1 MGQLRQ
7 IFLNNKLYFKNLFFT
22 YFSQGI
28 TAITL
33 IILTPLLTKHMGL
46 HEFGLYGVIL
56 NVIAFSVIF
65 DFGLNTGLLRKFI
78 LGEQSN
84 EALIKSLFSFFL
96 LLGIIIFPVY
106 IFIFHRIINNLSYTS
121 LIFISILSTIVIIQN
136 IIILFFDT
144 LIQSLNFIYVS
155 KLFRSIKLICEFI
168 ATICLLHQINL
179 PLLLLITSSI
189 NILYIIVLYVYTQ
202 KNNNVKL
209 KIQSIDWGLLFE
221 HFTYSIWYFLASL
234 ASVLVINTQ
243 IVIINYLI
251 GGAEAARFLIVT
263 RFFDIIRI
271 AMTNFTQVL
280 TPKIIYIEV
289 ENNWPKIKKLFISVL
304 SRISALTLIL
314 SICLYFFG
322 AFIFEKWSKLNDY
335 STLTLFKVYILFIAL
350 IIIDNVSFIFLSALK
365 LNKTTTIVSIIQGS
379 LTLLLTLFFVTN
391 YGIIGAIY
399 ASLLSFTITNMLFN
413 PLYLM
418 KALNNKLV

>member
-1 MGQLRQ
+1 
-7 IFLNNKLYFKNLFFT
+7 
-22 YFSQGI
+22 
-28 TAITL
+28 
-33 IILTPLLTKHMGL
+33 
-46 HEFGLYGVIL
+46 
-56 NVIAFSVIF
+56 
-65 DFGLNTGLLRKFI
+65 
-78 LGEQSN
+78 
-84 EALIKSLFSFFL
+84 
-96 LLGIIIFPVY
+96 
-106 IFIFHRIINNLSYTS
+106 
-121 LIFISILSTIVIIQN
+121 
-136 IIILFFDT
+136 
-144 LIQSLNFIYVS
+144 
-155 KLFRSIKLICEFI
+155 
-168 ATICLLHQINL
+168 LHQINL

-189 NILYIIVLYVYTQ
+189 NIFYIIVLYVYTQ
-202 KNNNVKL
+202 KNNNINL
-209 KIQSIDWGLLFE
+209 RIQTINWVLLFQ
-221 HFTYSIWYFLASL
+221 HFKYSIWYFLASL
-234 ASVLVINTQ
+234 ASVLVFNTQ

-289 ENNWPKIKKLFISVL
+289 ENNWLKIKKLFISVL
-304 SRISALTLIL
+304 SRISALTLLL

-365 LNKTTTIVSIIQGS
+365 LNKITTIVSIIQGS
-379 LTLLLTLFFVTN
+379 LTLLLTFFFVTN

-399 ASLLSFTITNMLFN
+399 ASLFSFILTNMLFN
-413 PLYLM
+413 PLYLI

>member
-1 MGQLRQ
+1 MWQLRQ
-7 IFLNNKLYFKNLFFT
+7 IFLNNKLYLKNLFFT

-33 IILTPLLTKHMGL
+33 IVLTPLLTKYMGL
-46 HEFGLYGVIL
+46 HEFGIYGVIL

-65 DFGLNTGLLRKFI
+65 DFGLNTGLLRKYI

-84 EALIKSLFSFFL
+84 EALIKNLFSFYL

-106 IFIFHRIINNLSYTS
+106 IFIFHSVINNLSYSS
-121 LIFISILSTIVIIQN
+121 LFFISILSTIIIVQN

-168 ATICLLHQINL
+168 ATICLLHEINL

-189 NILYIIVLYVYTQ
+189 NILYIIVLYAYTQ

-221 HFTYSIWYFLASL
+221 HFKYSIWYFLASL
-234 ASVLVINTQ
+234 ASVLVFNTQ

-304 SRISALTLIL
+304 TRISALTLML

>member
-7 IFLNNKLYFKNLFFT
+7 IFLNNKLYLKNLFFT

-33 IILTPLLTKHMGL
+33 IVLTPLLTKYMGL
-46 HEFGLYGVIL
+46 HEFGVYGVIL

-65 DFGLNTGLLRKFI
+65 DFGLNTGLLRKYI
-78 LGEQSN
+78 LGEHSN
-84 EALIKSLFSFFL
+84 EALIKNLFSFFL
-96 LLGIIIFPVY
+96 LLGILIFPAY
-106 IFIFHRIINNLSYTS
+106 IFIFHSVINNLSYTS
-121 LIFISILSTIVIIQN
+121 LISISILSTIIIIQN

-155 KLFRSIKLICEFI
+155 KLFRSIKLIFEFVV
-168 ATICLLHQINL
+168 TICLLHQINL

-189 NILYIIVLYVYTQ
+189 NIFYIIVLYVYTQ
-202 KNNNVKL
+202 KNNNINL
-209 KIQSIDWGLLFE
+209 RIQTINWVLLFQ
-221 HFTYSIWYFLASL
+221 HFKYSIWYFLASL
-234 ASVLVINTQ
+234 ASVLVFNTQ

-289 ENNWPKIKKLFISVL
+289 ENNWLKIKKLFISVL
-304 SRISALTLIL
+304 SRISALTLLL

-365 LNKTTTIVSIIQGS
+365 LNKITTIVSIIQGS
-379 LTLLLTLFFVTN
+379 LTLLLTFFFVTN

-399 ASLLSFTITNMLFN
+399 ASLFSFILTNMLFN
-413 PLYLM
+413 PLYLI

>member
-234 ASVLVINTQ
+234 ASVLVFNTQ

>member
-1 MGQLRQ
+1 MWQLRQ
-7 IFLNNKLYFKNLFFT
+7 IFLNNKLYLKNLFFT

-33 IILTPLLTKHMGL
+33 IVLTPLLTKYMGL
-46 HEFGLYGVIL
+46 HEFGIYGVIL

-65 DFGLNTGLLRKFI
+65 DFGLNTGLLRKYI

-84 EALIKSLFSFFL
+84 EALIKNLFSFYL
-96 LLGIIIFPVY
+96 LLGIIIFPAY
-106 IFIFHRIINNLSYTS
+106 IFIFHSVINNLSYSS
-121 LIFISILSTIVIIQN
+121 LFFISILSTIIIVQN

-189 NILYIIVLYVYTQ
+189 NILYIIVLYAYTQ

-221 HFTYSIWYFLASL
+221 HFKYSIWYFLASL
-234 ASVLVINTQ
+234 ASVLVFNTQ

-304 SRISALTLIL
+304 TRISALTLML

>member
-7 IFLNNKLYFKNLFFT
+7 IFLNNKLYLKNLFFT

-33 IILTPLLTKHMGL
+33 IVLTPLLTKYLGL
-46 HEFGLYGVIL
+46 HEFGIYGVIL

-65 DFGLNTGLLRKFI
+65 DFGLNTGLLRKYI
-78 LGEQSN
+78 LGEHSN
-84 EALIKSLFSFFL
+84 EALIKNLFSFFL
-96 LLGIIIFPVY
+96 LLGIVIFPAY
-106 IFIFHRIINNLSYTS
+106 IFIFHSVINNLSYSS
-121 LIFISILSTIVIIQN
+121 LISISILSTIIIVQN

-144 LIQSLNFIYVS
+144 LIQSLNFIYIS

-179 PLLLLITSSI
+179 PLLLLITSTI
-189 NILYIIVLYVYTQ
+189 NIFYIIVLYFYTQ

-209 KIQSIDWGLLFE
+209 KIQSIDWKLLLE
-221 HFTYSIWYFLASL
+221 HFKYSIWYFLASL
-234 ASVLVINTQ
+234 ASVLVFNTQ

-289 ENNWPKIKKLFISVL
+289 ENNWLKIKKLFISVL
-304 SRISALTLIL
+304 TRISTLTLLL

-335 STLTLFKVYILFIAL
+335 STLSLFKIYILFIAL

-365 LNKTTTIVSIIQGS
+365 LNKVTTIVSIVQGS
-379 LTLLLTLFFVTN
+379 LTLLLTLFFVTH

-399 ASLLSFTITNMLFN
+399 ASLLSFTLTNMLFN
-413 PLYLM
+413 PLYLV

>member
-65 DFGLNTGLLRKFI
+65 DFGLNTGLLRKYI

-84 EALIKSLFSFFL
+84 EALIKNLFSFFL

-106 IFIFHRIINNLSYTS
+106 IFLFHRIINNLSYTS

-202 KNNNVKL
+202 ENNNVKL

-221 HFTYSIWYFLASL
+221 HFTYSIWYFLASI
-234 ASVLVINTQ
+234 ASVLVFNTQ